1 MIEQN
6 IKEMALLAVDALED
20 KKGEDITVIDISE
33 VSVIADCF
41 IIAGGSNKSQIQAM
55 SDSVEE
61 KLGRAGMPL
70 KQSEGYGSANWIL
83 LDFGDIIVHILIMR
97 TVYSMILKEYGVM
110 AGRLTLLGGDPERVS
125 RMLLCPDPDPICL
138 SFGSSWETHPLSF

>member
-83 LDFGDIIVHILIMR
+83 LDFGDVIVHIFTDDERRHYELDSLWSEAPAEEYHEEDDEADGFEGM
-97 TVYSMILKEYGVM
+97 LKVK
-110 AGRLTLLGGDPERVS
+110 R
-125 RMLLCPDPDPICL
+125 
-138 SFGSSWETHPLSF
+138 